1 MNKNGF
7 TLMELLFV
15 IVIIAVISIS
25 SVVVF
30 GNIDDETSSKD
41 RENIYKDVQKSALL
55 YIDLNDSWLYQ
66 FKANGEIKIELSELK
81 NSNYVSFD
89 IKDPI
94 TNKEIPSNYMVQI
107 YTAMDRYNNPYI
119 DTCVINKLELLEPYC
134 NKNNVAM
141 YDKSKCSIK
150 SCVADSDGLK
160 DTYTVEEGGV
170 QVKYS
175 TCCRYFNSTD

>member
-15 IVIIAVISIS
+15 IVIVALISIS
-25 SVVVF
+25 SVIVF

-41 RENIYKDVQKSALL
+41 RINIYKDIQKSALL

-81 NSNYVSFD
+81 NSNYISFD
-89 IKDPI
+89 VTDPV

-107 YTAMDRYNNPYI
+107 YTAYPEHDTGHKTPYI
-119 DTCVINKLELLEPYC
+119 DTCIVNKNELLEVYC
-134 NKNNVAM
+134 NKSRVCDAVNKCNSVNDCNC
-141 YDKSKCSIK
+141 YNKEVCDKK
-150 SCVADSDGLK
+150 SCVANSNGEKK
-160 DTYTVEEGGV
+160 D
-170 QVKYS
+170 
-175 TCCRYFNSTD
+175 CCIHY